1 MRQRGDLDESVF
13 NDADKLIVDS
23 LNARTHVAFGFAV
36 HLCTGNRLAELQ
48 LRAPRE
54 EIIKRFHTVELVDE
68 IERIPNNFF
77 QRIKNVPN
85 RLHPI

>member
-1 MRQRGDLDESVF
+1 MRQRGDLDESVS

-48 LRAPRE
+48 LRAPKE

-68 IERIPNNFF
+68 IEHIPNNFF
-77 QRIKNVPN
+77 RRIKNVPN